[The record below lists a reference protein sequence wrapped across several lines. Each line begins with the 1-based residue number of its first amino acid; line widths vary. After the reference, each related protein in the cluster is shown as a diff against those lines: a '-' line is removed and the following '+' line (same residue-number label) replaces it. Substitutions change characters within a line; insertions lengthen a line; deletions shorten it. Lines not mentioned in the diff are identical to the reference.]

1 MLYSHTVTMMDIVT
15 GDGCSILGVRG
26 REREEYNLTQAEAE

>member
-1 MLYSHTVTMMDIVT
+1 MDIVT
-15 GDGCSILGVRG
+15 GDNTILGVRG